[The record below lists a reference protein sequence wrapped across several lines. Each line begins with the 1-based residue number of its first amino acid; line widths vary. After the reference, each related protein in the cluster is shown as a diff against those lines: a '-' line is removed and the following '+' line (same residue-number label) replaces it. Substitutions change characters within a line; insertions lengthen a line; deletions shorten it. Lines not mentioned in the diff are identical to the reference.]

1 MDKDIKPQ
9 EWIDRGYRYHDIPYK
24 QRELNRLADFMLQ
37 KRFDDENG
45 KKYYITVY
53 CYDRKKYPVEYRDNT
68 EFGYMPTA
76 HFSLRDNNPFF
87 NIEMNGINNIDEVES
102 YFELFW
108 NTLNRPYYEENVSEI
123 VPT

>member
-9 EWIDRGYRYHDIPYK
+9 EWIDRGYRRYDISYER
-24 QRELNRLADFMLQ
+24 REMNKLADFMLQ
-37 KRFDDENG
+37 KRFDDEVG
-45 KKYYITVY
+45 KKYFITVY
-53 CYDRKKYPVEYRDNT
+53 CYDRKKYPPEHQKNLP

-76 HFSLRDNNPFF
+76 HFALRDNNPFF

-108 NTLNRPYYEENVSEI
+108 NTLNQPYYEKNI
-123 VPT
+123 